1 MSRYNTPH
9 IITKNGRA
17 ARILYA
23 LAVVILLSIFCPKDT
38 TLKLNYTLNEP
49 WESGALIARDSFE
62 IYKSAE
68 MIAKELDSLKRYY
81 EPFYELQ
88 TNTTDKYVK
97 RFAESL
103 QALPEP
109 LKIGHTE
116 QRILTNA
123 LEAYYNKG
131 ILSDSSLAI
140 LQERKMGLIHIFR
153 QNESERALTSSL
165 KTEQTVYQELMEQ
178 HESARNALLH
188 IKANRFIVPN
198 LKYDKQ
204 KSEAQQRE
212 IDQMLIVCSGRV
224 QVGEKIVDRGQIITP
239 AIMEKLASYEQHE
252 AQRSKT
258 QAEKWSQTGG
268 QILYITLIIT
278 ALFIYFVQFRRDYL
292 QSPRVMLLIGLLL
305 ISFTILT
312 YEVSK
317 FEIISVYLIPYC
329 ILPICLRIFT
339 DSRTAFTAHLCTLML
354 CAIALENPFEFV
366 VIETMTGM
374 VAIYSLSELQ
384 QRSDLF
390 RTALMVIV
398 IGEVMVLCMDLIH
411 MNFFNTRGINTTE
424 HICLAAGGGLLLL
437 SYLLLIPIE
446 RLFKFTS
453 SVTLVEL
460 SNTNHPILRR
470 LSEEAPGTF
479 QHSMQVSNLA
489 AAVAQHLN
497 AKTQLVRTGALYH
510 DIGKLKNPV
519 FFTENQSGTNPHD
532 KLTCE
537 DSAQIIIQHVKYGLE
552 LASKHNLPQCI
563 KDFISTHHGRSKTKF
578 FYITYMNQHPGEEVN
593 GEIFT
598 YPGPNPTTME
608 EAILMMADA
617 VEAAS
622 RSLSEYTEE
631 SISTFVDRIIDSQ
644 VKEGC
649 FNNCPITFANIETA
663 KQVFKEKLKSIYHTR
678 ISYPE
683 LKSSH

>member
-1 MSRYNTPH
+1 MSRYNNPH
-9 IITKNGRA
+9 IITKNGRLVRA
-17 ARILYA
+17 LYA
-23 LAVVILLSIFCPKDT
+23 VAVIVLLSIFCPKET

-62 IYKSAE
+62 IYKTPE
-68 MIAKELDSLKRYY
+68 MIAKERDSLKRYY
-81 EPFYELQ
+81 EPYYELQ
-88 TNTTDKYVK
+88 TSTAEQQIELFK
-97 RFAESL
+97 ESL
-103 QALPEP
+103 QNLPDQLRLSNHE
-109 LKIGHTE
+109 
-116 QRILTNA
+116 RNA
-123 LEAYYNKG
+123 LVEALEHSYYKG
-131 ILSDSSLAI
+131 ILPDTSLTA
-140 LQERKMGLIHIFR
+140 LQSKKTGLVHIFW
-153 QNESERALTSSL
+153 QNESERTTTSEL
-165 KTEQTVYQELMEQ
+165 RTEQMVYQELMEQ
-178 HESARNALLH
+178 DESVRNALLYV
-188 IKANRFIVPN
+188 KANRFIVPN
-198 LKYDKQ
+198 LKYDVN

-212 IDQMLIVCSGRV
+212 VDQMLTICSGRV
-224 QVGEKIVDRGQIITP
+224 LVGEKIVDRGQIITP
-239 AIMEKLASYEQHE
+239 AIMEKLASYERHE

-268 QILYITLIIT
+268 QILYIAIIIT
-278 ALFIYFVQFRRDYL
+278 ALFIYFLQFRQNYL
-292 QSPRVMLLIGLLL
+292 HSPRVMLLIGLLL
-305 ISFTILT
+305 TFFTILT
-312 YEVSK
+312 YQLSRYEP
-317 FEIISVYLIPYC
+317 ISVFIIPYC
-329 ILPICLRIFT
+329 ILPVCLRIFT
-339 DSRTAFTAHLCTLML
+339 DSRTAFFVHLCTLLL
-354 CAIALENPFEFV
+354 CAIALENPFEFM
-366 VIETMTGM
+366 VIETVMGLT
-374 VAIYSLSELQ
+374 AIFSLRELQ

-390 RTALMVIV
+390 RTAVLVIITGETMALCIDLM
-398 IGEVMVLCMDLIH
+398 H
-411 MNFFNTRGINTTE
+411 MNFFNTHGVNVIE
-424 HICLAAGGGLLLL
+424 YICLAAGSGLLLL

-489 AAVAQHLN
+489 AAVAQHLD

-532 KLTCE
+532 KLSCE

-563 KDFISTHHGRSKTKF
+563 KDFIATHHGRSKTKF
-578 FYITYMNQHPGEEVN
+578 FYITYMNQHQGEEVN

-598 YPGPNPTTME
+598 YPGPNPTTLE
-608 EAILMMADA
+608 QAILMMADA

-631 SISTFVDRIIDSQ
+631 SISTFVDRIIDGQ
-644 VKEGC
+644 VKEGM
-649 FNNCPITFANIETA
+649 FNHCPITFENIDKA

-683 LKSSH
+683 LKSS

>member
-1 MSRYNTPH
+1 MSRYNNPH
-9 IITKNGRA
+9 ITTKNGRLI
-17 ARILYA
+17 RSLYA
-23 LAVVILLSIFCPKDT
+23 LAVIVLLSVFCPRDT
-38 TLKLNYTLNEP
+38 TLKLKYTLNEP

-62 IYKSAE
+62 IYKTPE
-68 MIAKELDSLKRYY
+68 MLAKERDSLKRYY

-88 TNTTDKYVK
+88 TGEGEVQV
-97 RFAESL
+97 RQFAESL
-103 QALPEP
+103 QNLPEQ
-109 LKIGHTE
+109 LRLSMAE
-116 QRILTNA
+116 RRALTNA
-123 LEAYYNKG
+123 LEAYYRKG
-131 ILSDSSLAI
+131 ILPDSSLNM
-140 LQERKMGLIHIFR
+140 LQAHKTGLVHIFW
-153 QNESERALTSSL
+153 QNESERATTAEL
-165 KTEQTVYQELMEQ
+165 KTEQMVYQEMMEQ
-178 HESARNALLH
+178 NEQVHNALQH
-188 IKANRFIVPN
+188 VKVNRFIESN

-212 IDQMLIVCSGRV
+212 VDQMLAVCSGRV
-224 QVGEKIVDRGQIITP
+224 LVGEKIVDRGQIITP
-239 AIMEKLASYEQHE
+239 TIMEKLKSYELHE

-258 QAEKWSQTGG
+258 RAEKWSKTGG
-268 QILYITLIIT
+268 QVLYITFIIA
-278 ALFIYFVQFRRDYL
+278 ALFTYFLQFRKNYL
-292 QSPRVMLLIGLLL
+292 HSPRVMLLIGLLVVF
-305 ISFTILT
+305 FTLLT
-312 YEVSK
+312 YQVSK
-317 FEIISVYLIPYC
+317 FELISVYLVPYC
-329 ILPICLRIFT
+329 ILPVCLRIFT
-339 DSRTAFTAHLCTLML
+339 DSRTAFVAHLCTLML
-354 CAIALENPFEFV
+354 CALALESPFEFMV
-366 VIETMTGM
+366 VETMMGLT
-374 VAIYSLSELQ
+374 AIFSLRELQ

-390 RTALMVIV
+390 RTAVWVILT
-398 IGEVMVLCMDLIH
+398 GETTALCMDLIH
-411 MNFFNTRGINTTE
+411 MNFFNTQGINAVE
-424 HICLAAGGGLLLL
+424 YICLAAGGGLLLL

-453 SVTLVEL
+453 AVTLVEL

-489 AAVAQHLN
+489 AAVAPHLN

-532 KLTCE
+532 TISCE

-552 LASKHNLPQCI
+552 LASKHDLPQCI
-563 KDFISTHHGRSKTKF
+563 KDFIATHHGRTKTKF
-578 FYITYMNQHPGEEVN
+578 FYITYMNQHPGENIN

-598 YPGPNPTTME
+598 YPGPNPTTLE
-608 EAILMMADA
+608 QAILMMADA

-631 SISTFVDRIIDSQ
+631 SISTFVDRIIDGQ

-649 FNNCPITFANIETA
+649 FNQCPITFENIGTA

-683 LKSSH
+683 LKR

>member
-1 MSRYNTPH
+1 MSRYNNPH
-9 IITKNGRA
+9 IITRNGRA
-17 ARILYA
+17 VRALYA
-23 LAVVILLSIFCPKDT
+23 LAVVVLLSIFCPKDT
-38 TLKLNYTLNEP
+38 TLKLKYTLNEP

-62 IYKSAE
+62 IFKSPE
-68 MIAKELDSLKRYY
+68 MIAKERDSLKRYY

-88 TNTTDKYVK
+88 MATAEKQIQL
-97 RFAESL
+97 FAESL
-103 QALPEP
+103 HELPDH
-109 LKIGHTE
+109 LKLSYSQKQNLIA
-116 QRILTNA
+116 A
-123 LEAYYNKG
+123 LESYYNKG
-131 ILSDSSLAI
+131 ILPDSSLTA
-140 LQERKMGLIHIFR
+140 LQERKTGLVHIFW
-153 QNESERALTSSL
+153 QNESERAATSDL
-165 KTEQTVYQELMEQ
+165 KSEQMVYQEMMEQ
-178 HESARNALLH
+178 NESVRNALLY

-198 LKYDKQ
+198 LKHDKK
-204 KSEAQQRE
+204 KSDAQQRE
-212 IDQMLIVCSGRV
+212 IDQMLVVCSGRV
-224 QVGEKIVDRGQIITP
+224 LVGEKIVDRGQIITP
-239 AIMEKLASYEQHE
+239 AIMEKLSSYELHE

-258 QAEKWSQTGG
+258 QAEKWSQTCG
-268 QILYITLIIT
+268 QILYISIIVA
-278 ALFIYFVQFRRDYL
+278 ALFLYFLQFRQNYL
-292 QSPRVMLLIGLLL
+292 HSARVMLLIGLMLTF
-305 ISFTILT
+305 FTILT
-312 YEVSK
+312 YQVSK
-317 FEIISVYLIPYC
+317 FEVISVYLIPYC

-339 DSRTAFTAHLCTLML
+339 DSRTAFIAHLCTLLL
-354 CAIALENPFEFV
+354 CAIALEAPFEFLV
-366 VIETMTGM
+366 VEILMGLT
-374 VAIYSLSELQ
+374 AIFSLRDLQ

-398 IGEVMVLCMDLIH
+398 TGEVMALCMDFIH
-411 MNFFNTRGINTTE
+411 MNFFNTQGINTTE
-424 HICLAAGGGLLLL
+424 YICLAAGSGLLLL

-446 RLFKFTS
+446 RIFKFTS

-489 AAVAQHLN
+489 AAVAPHLN

-532 KLTCE
+532 TLSCE

-563 KDFISTHHGRSKTKF
+563 KNFIATHHGRSKTKF
-578 FYITYMNQHPGEEVN
+578 FYITYMNQHPGEEIN

-598 YPGPNPTTME
+598 YPGPNPTTLE

-631 SISTFVDRIIDSQ
+631 SISTFVDRIIDGQ

-649 FNNCPITFANIETA
+649 FNNCPITFENIGTA
-663 KQVFKEKLKSIYHTR
+663 KQIFKEKLKSIYHTR

-683 LKSSH
+683 LKR

>member
-1 MSRYNTPH
+1 MSRYNNPH

-17 ARILYA
+17 IRALYA
-23 LAVVILLSIFCPKDT
+23 VAVVVLLSIFCPKDS

-62 IYKSAE
+62 IFKTPE
-68 MIAKELDSLKRYY
+68 VIAKERDSLKRYY
-81 EPFYELQ
+81 EPYYELQ
-88 TNTTDKYVK
+88 ASIEEQQIELFK
-97 RFAESL
+97 ESL
-103 QALPEP
+103 SKLPEQ
-109 LKIGHTE
+109 LKLSNLDRQELVETL
-116 QRILTNA
+116 QR
-123 LEAYYNKG
+123 YYSKG
-131 ILSDSSLAI
+131 ILPDSSLAI
-140 LQERKMGLIHIFR
+140 LQSQKIGLVHIFK
-153 QNESERALTSSL
+153 QNESERTTTSDL
-165 KTEQTVYQELMEQ
+165 KTEQMVYQEIMERD
-178 HESARNALLH
+178 EAIRNVLLH
-188 IKANRFIVPN
+188 IKANRFIVSN
-198 LKYDKQ
+198 LKYDQQ
-204 KSEAQQRE
+204 KSSTQQRE
-212 IDQMLIVCSGRV
+212 IDQMLTICSGRV
-224 QVGEKIVDRGQIITP
+224 LVGEKIVDRGQIITP
-239 AIMEKLASYEQHE
+239 AIMEKLASYELHE

-258 QAEKWSQTGG
+258 KAEKWSKTGG
-268 QILYITLIIT
+268 QILYIALIIT
-278 ALFIYFVQFRRDYL
+278 ALFLYFVQFRRDYL

-305 ISFTILT
+305 TFFTILT
-312 YEVSK
+312 YGLSK
-317 FEIISVYLIPYC
+317 YEFISIYIIPYC

-339 DSRTAFTAHLCTLML
+339 DSRTAFIAHLCTLLL
-354 CAIALENPFEFV
+354 CAIALEDPYEFLV
-366 VIETMTGM
+366 VETMMGLT
-374 VAIYSLSELQ
+374 AIFSLSELQ

-390 RTALMVIV
+390 RSALMVIV
-398 IGEVMVLCMDLIH
+398 TGEVMALCMDLTH
-411 MNFFNTRGINTTE
+411 MNFFNTQGINLIE
-424 HICLAAGGGLLLL
+424 YICLAAGGGLLLL

-489 AAVAQHLN
+489 AAIAQHLN

-532 KLTCE
+532 KLSCE

-552 LASKHNLPQCI
+552 LANKYNLPQCI
-563 KDFISTHHGRSKTKF
+563 KDFIATHHGRSKTKF
-578 FYITYMNQHPGEEVN
+578 FYITYMNQHPGEDIN

-598 YPGPNPTTME
+598 YPGPNPTTLE

-631 SISTFVDRIIDSQ
+631 SISAFVDRIIDAQ
-644 VKEGC
+644 VKEGM
-649 FNNCPITFANIETA
+649 FSQCPITFENIDKA

-683 LKSSH
+683 LKNN